1 MQEEEPKSRIVTPQI
16 KSLVATTMSKQLNAK
31 FSCICGKVTGRIH
44 TPSALR
50 IVCHCSD
57 CRGYYQALDK
67 RGGNRLAP
75 LTPWG
80 GVDLLQINP
89 NELTFDDEE
98 VKEHLALAKIKENY
112 SGKASSMPRIYAKCC
127 DTPLYTHG
135 MSILFNAN
143 LLSEEDRKPIPV
155 KFNIMGRFALK
166 PTDDIIGKE
175 KRPKISSSI
184 PFTWPFVMMGRAGK
198 ASKNKKPS
206 PWIFPDISEAEVINV
221 ASFLAGNET
230 KGEKMST
237 GQCRKKQTAPDIIS
251 IGGAQSHA

>member
-1 MQEEEPKSRIVTPQI
+1 
-16 KSLVATTMSKQLNAK
+16 MSKQLNAK
-31 FSCICGKVTGRIH
+31 FSCICGKVTGQIH

-57 CRGYYQALDK
+57 CRGYYQTLDK

-89 NELTFDDEE
+89 NELTFDDGR
-98 VKEHLALAKIKENY
+98 VKGHLALAKIKENY

-135 MSILFNAN
+135 ISILFNAN
-143 LLSEEDRKPIPV
+143 LPSEEDREPIPV

-166 PTDDIIGKE
+166 PTDDITGKE

-184 PFTWPFVMMGRAGK
+184 PFTWPFVMMGRASK
-198 ASKNKKPS
+198 ASKHKDPS
-206 PWIFPDISEAEVINV
+206 PWNFPDISEAEVIDI
-221 ASFLAGNET
+221 ASITAGGET
-230 KGEKMST
+230 KSEEKSN
-237 GQCRKKQTAPDIIS
+237 GQCRKKQTAPDVRDKKERVLTLW
-251 IGGAQSHA
+251 